1 MSFPRRNGEECGDRA
16 RSPQPKSA
24 PDVRGDAEELRAI
37 RPVGM
42 PLQAETRHSTSFPK
56 FLEPVCCETGRF
68 SLKRSHVL
76 HENVIAPLVAFI
88 RPFTFSAR
96 RARAENR

>member
-1 MSFPRRNGEECGDRA
+1 MV
-16 RSPQPKSA
+16 KSA
-24 PDVRGDAEELRAI
+24 VTVRGHRSRNPLLMCAATPKNCGAI